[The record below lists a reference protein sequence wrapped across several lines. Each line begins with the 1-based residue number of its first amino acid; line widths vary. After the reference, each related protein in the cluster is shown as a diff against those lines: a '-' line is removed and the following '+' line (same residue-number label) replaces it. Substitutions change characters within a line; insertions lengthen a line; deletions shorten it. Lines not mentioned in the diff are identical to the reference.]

1 MVERSAHGHTI
12 QESSMAAISVK
23 LRVVGIQFHT
33 AVSIDK
39 KDPRIA
45 DVMEAARANGSGF
58 NYVMA
63 PDGTL
68 HQASAIRPAANSIS
82 SGNPYPAG
90 LYVLADG
97 VAGENSVTTWQWYL
111 IRNGRQLNQPNAKVE
126 PFSTHSPL
134 IEDGDEI
141 VWRLVV
147 VATRPSIPSSE
158 SSFINK
164 AARLR

>member
-1 MVERSAHGHTI
+1 
-12 QESSMAAISVK
+12 MAAISVK

-39 KDPRIA
+39 KDPRIV
-45 DVMEAARANGSGF
+45 DVMEAARASGSGF
-58 NYVMA
+58 NYVVA

-68 HQASAIRPAANSIS
+68 HQASALRPAAKSIS
-82 SGNPYPAG
+82 SGRPYPAG

-97 VAGENSVTTWQWYL
+97 VAGENSVTTWQWYH
-111 IRNGRQLNQPNAKVE
+111 IRNGRQLNQPNEKVE
-126 PFSTHSPL
+126 PFSTSSPL

-147 VATRPSIPSSE
+147 VATRPRISSSE
-158 SSFINK
+158 SSFDNK
-164 AARLR
+164 TSRLR

>member
-1 MVERSAHGHTI
+1 
-12 QESSMAAISVK
+12 MAAISVK

-33 AVSIDK
+33 AVSIDR
-39 KDPRIA
+39 KDPKIT

-58 NYVMA
+58 NYVVA

-82 SGNPYPAG
+82 SGRPYPAG

-126 PFSTHSPL
+126 PFSTTSPL

-147 VATRPSIPSSE
+147 VATRPRIPSSE
-158 SSFINK
+158 SSFDNK
-164 AARLR
+164 ASRLR